1 MIDKV
6 GYYSLQSIS
15 TSFVLSNFEVIIT
28 LCSSTVVFCNKPH
41 PTLYDGAY
49 HILFGRCEQYA
60 IDSMVYL
67 ERRLINGIFD
77 WKLQL

>member
-28 LCSSTVVFCNKPH
+28 LCSSTVVICNKPH

-49 HILFGRCEQYA
+49 HILLGRCEQYA
-60 IDSMVYL
+60 IDSMVFGK
-67 ERRLINGIFD
+67 EVDQWHI
-77 WKLQL
+77 

>member
-28 LCSSTVVFCNKPH
+28 LSSSPVVICNKPH

-49 HILFGRCEQYA
+49 HILF
-60 IDSMVYL
+60 
-67 ERRLINGIFD
+67 
-77 WKLQL
+77 

>member
-28 LCSSTVVFCNKPH
+28 LCSSTVVICNKPH
-41 PTLYDGAY
+41 PTLYDA
-49 HILFGRCEQYA
+49 LT
-60 IDSMVYL
+60 
-67 ERRLINGIFD
+67 IFYSED
-77 WKLQL
+77 ASNMPSIRWYIWKGD